1 MANESSEDRGGP
13 AKRSRNWDS
22 GDGLGWEL
30 ARNAS
35 STALST
41 RSIQRTLAHH
51 RANILRDPAPLL
63 TVLHRRWGIAGD
75 SIVNRFNRFS
85 PLLWAQRRSFDQD
98 APREPAA
105 VASLSRHRSAESP
118 IFSTTL
124 ELPLTGARKFSPAM
138 RLGAERNH
146 EPGSVQRRFSGA
158 TPIGI
163 SSDVQGI
170 EQKDYSSKP
179 QAIGSARSFDTF
191 NTVVRR
197 SSPPQRTISGDS
209 QPLTVYGR
217 SPLLTSVVPRQDL
230 RLSGSAQTM
239 TRTFPSTQPARFA
252 ARPGAASVPPL
263 GIAFGSGRDF
273 STVLSLAPLRD
284 LQAPALQQSQAVGA
298 QMPSRASLPSA
309 VMRASDGQIGPSKFM
324 PLLDTSGAG
333 GRINATSRIVIAK
346 EPIAR
351 RSFERTIRTK
361 NVAGDIIRP
370 QPRSLLQ
377 AEHDAELPVELSS
390 RRDEFAGRIAA
401 KPAQQ
406 VVVQTEPMLARQ
418 ETAGAQFPTTVLSRR
433 PEYEAMVATP
443 LPLPLHSETPPPLH
457 AVTPRNASS
466 VAREILL
473 SRAQQSPKAIKAED
487 QGAHAADRHDPAD
500 GIAPA
505 PPSGTM
511 AKSVEVR
518 RPLDKNIIASA
529 PAVDVSRNESNSQ
542 AARRLQPLVYGATLL
557 SRFFDHRT
565 TRLLH
570 GAGDPPIARRVSP
583 LTQAHYSGERPMQ
596 RSAERAGVASSPM
609 ATIRRVAE
617 LTEPGARTPAGMMSY
632 AAAPSSMA
640 QTSLDVR
647 LVAPRCK

>member
-1 MANESSEDRGGP
+1 M
-13 AKRSRNWDS
+13 
-22 GDGLGWEL
+22 
-30 ARNAS
+30 
-35 STALST
+35 
-41 RSIQRTLAHH
+41 
-51 RANILRDPAPLL
+51 
-63 TVLHRRWGIAGD
+63 
-75 SIVNRFNRFS
+75 
-85 PLLWAQRRSFDQD
+85 
-98 APREPAA
+98 
-105 VASLSRHRSAESP
+105 
-118 IFSTTL
+118 
-124 ELPLTGARKFSPAM
+124 
-138 RLGAERNH
+138 
-146 EPGSVQRRFSGA
+146 
-158 TPIGI
+158 
-163 SSDVQGI
+163 
-170 EQKDYSSKP
+170 
-179 QAIGSARSFDTF
+179 
-191 NTVVRR
+191 
-197 SSPPQRTISGDS
+197 
-209 QPLTVYGR
+209 
-217 SPLLTSVVPRQDL
+217 
-230 RLSGSAQTM
+230 
-239 TRTFPSTQPARFA
+239 
-252 ARPGAASVPPL
+252 PPL

-473 SRAQQSPKAIKAED
+473 SRTQQSPKAIKAED
-487 QGAHAADRHDPAD
+487 QGAHADRHDPAD

-529 PAVDVSRNESNSQ
+529 PAVDV
-542 AARRLQPLVYGATLL
+542 AATSPIHRQHGVEAVGLRGYTAL
-557 SRFFDHRT
+557 SLF
-565 TRLLH
+565 
-570 GAGDPPIARRVSP
+570 
-583 LTQAHYSGERPMQ
+583 
-596 RSAERAGVASSPM
+596 
-609 ATIRRVAE
+609 
-617 LTEPGARTPAGMMSY
+617 
-632 AAAPSSMA
+632 
-640 QTSLDVR
+640 
-647 LVAPRCK
+647 